1 MNFVTQKIDRL
12 RYERGWSAYKLSQES
27 DLPAPTIRQ
36 WFKTDVYPTVAT
48 LTQICKAFGIT
59 LADFFAEGQL
69 IEATPKLKG
78 LYEMW
83 CALTPDEQ
91 SSVEAIVKNY
101 LNGKKN

>member
-1 MNFVTQKIDRL
+1 MRVDSL
-12 RYERGWSAYKLSQES
+12 RETRKWSVYKLSQEA
-27 DLPAPTIRQ
+27 DLTPQTLYKWFETETVPTFAAIE
-36 WFKTDVYPTVAT
+36 KC
-48 LTQICKAFGIT
+48 CKAFGIT

-69 IEATPKLKG
+69 IEATPKLKK

-101 LNGKKN
+101 LNGRKA